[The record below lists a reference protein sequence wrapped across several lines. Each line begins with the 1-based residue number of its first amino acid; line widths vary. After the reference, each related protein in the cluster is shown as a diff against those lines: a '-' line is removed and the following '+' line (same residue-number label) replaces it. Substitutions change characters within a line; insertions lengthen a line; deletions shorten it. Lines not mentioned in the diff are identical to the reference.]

1 LSQDRVAIGFGA
13 EVVELYQDNK
23 HDYSH
28 ASHDAASASCSEELG
43 LPWFALQVRSRQED
57 FVGAFLQA
65 NGQEWFLP
73 TYRCRRQWSDRIKER
88 ELPLF
93 SGYLFCRFDLRDR
106 VSILKTPAVISIVGI
121 GRVPIPIDDAEIEA
135 LRCLVGS
142 GVQTQPWPYVAIGQR
157 VRINHGALCGLEGI
171 LQSFKGRHR
180 VVVSVTLLQRSV
192 ATEVDSAWLSAIQ
205 PHVPCLAKE
214 PWSDHCRS

>member
-1 LSQDRVAIGFGA
+1 
-13 EVVELYQDNK
+13 VEAYQDNK
-23 HDYSH
+23 HVYPRLSD
-28 ASHDAASASCSEELG
+28 DAAPVSCGQALG

-57 FVGAFLQA
+57 FVGAFLAA
-65 NGQEWFLP
+65 NGHEWFLP
-73 TYRCRRQWSDRIKER
+73 TYKCRRQWSDRIRER

-93 SGYLFCRFDLRDR
+93 SGYLFCRFDLRNR

-135 LRCLVGS
+135 LRCLVSS

-192 ATEVDSAWLSAIQ
+192 ATEVDSAWLSVSQ
-205 PHVPCLAKE
+205 PHLPSLARE
-214 PWSDHCRS
+214 PWSDHYRS